1 MFKKNKT
8 IIAIIIFTL
17 LLTFLFPNTGDD
29 WMWGSEAGE
38 ALLKNWFSDYNGR
51 YAGNI
56 IVMMLTRSRLL
67 RMIVM
72 TLVILGTIY
81 LCSKIVNKEKKE
93 LFLVGFMLFLAIP
106 ILTFRQAVVWTS
118 GFTNYFISLFLTISY
133 F

>member
-17 LLTFLFPNTGDD
+17 LLTFLFPYTGDD

-38 ALLKNWFSDYNGR
+38 SLLKNWFNDYNGR

-56 IVMMLTRSRLL
+56 IVMILTRSRLL
-67 RMIVM
+67 RMITM
-72 TLVILGTIY
+72 TVVILGTIH

-93 LFLVGFMLFLAIP
+93 LFFIGFMLLLAIP
-106 ILTFRQAVVWTS
+106 IPIFRQAVVWTS
-118 GFTNYFISLFLTISY
+118 GFTNYFIS
-133 F
+133 